1 MQENITLINKRAYD
15 MRTQTIV
22 GKPKSCLNRNC
33 RAPFYKESHLGWLPK
48 SEVEAY
54 TIMRCPKCKDT
65 FAVIQLMSMVYEY
78 KSSLP
83 KDPNNEF
90 VPSSITSSEI
100 NNFRKKLDD
109 ETDAL
114 KKIFEGLYP
123 GGSLFD
129 PEE

>member
-1 MQENITLINKRAYD
+1 

-33 RAPFYKESHLGWLPK
+33 HHPFYKESHLGWLPK

-54 TIMRCPKCKDT
+54 AIIRCPKCKDT
-65 FAVIQLMSMVYEY
+65 FAVVQLMSMVYEY
-78 KSSLP
+78 KNSLP

-90 VPSSITSSEI
+90 NPSSISSTEI

-109 ETDAL
+109 SDAL

-129 PEE
+129 PED